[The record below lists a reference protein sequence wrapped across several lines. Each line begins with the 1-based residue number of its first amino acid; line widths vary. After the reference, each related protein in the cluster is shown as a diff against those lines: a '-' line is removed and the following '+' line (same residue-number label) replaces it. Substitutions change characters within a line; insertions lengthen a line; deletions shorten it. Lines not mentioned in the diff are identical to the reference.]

1 MPNFNKLFTL
11 DSESIDILKSKDNQS
26 KFVRD
31 AIKRFNDMKDTKL
44 IPDIENPQIKV
55 KSIA

>member
-11 DSESIDILKSKDNQS
+11 DSESIDILKSKENQS

-31 AIKRFNDMKDTKL
+31 AIKRFNDMRD
-44 IPDIENPQIKV
+44 IPVISNGV
-55 KSIA
+55 KPKAEVRIIG